1 MSSPSPSPT
10 PKELGWTESKKGNG
24 TTVYVCQGEET
35 SRMPQIPCD
44 LPQGWEHV
52 RSRSKGT
59 TYYKCAAG
67 NNGQGITQ
75 WSIPTSPCDATTQA
89 TKKNSSKSA
98 VPPPSAT
105 EKVTVIPNAASG
117 AIHVNVTTL
126 NGTKKGFNV
135 TPAQTPSQGGGKHR
149 KTRRN
154 KNKSR
159 KNKNRNR
166 KNKKTRSRRT

>member
-10 PKELGWTESKKGNG
+10 ELGWTESKKGNG

-35 SRMPQIPCD
+35 LRMPQIPCD

-75 WSIPTSPCDATTQA
+75 WSIPTSPCDASTQA
-89 TKKNSSKSA
+89 IKKNSSKSA

-126 NGTKKGFNV
+126 NGKKKGFNV
-135 TPAQTPSQGGGKHR
+135 TPAQAGGKHR